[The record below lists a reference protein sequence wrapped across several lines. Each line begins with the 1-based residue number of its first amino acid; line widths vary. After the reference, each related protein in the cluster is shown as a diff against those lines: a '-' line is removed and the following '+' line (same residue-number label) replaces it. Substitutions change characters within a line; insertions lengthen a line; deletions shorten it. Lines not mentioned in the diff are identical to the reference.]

1 MAAVLLAWDSAPTR
15 RSYRWR
21 SRLHLNPVPT
31 SYQAAQ
37 VRAADYADLTL
48 RIFADGALLFERAIT
63 SDRQFVIPPL
73 PQRET
78 YIELEGTSRVY
89 LVEIADNMEELS

>member
-1 MAAVLLAWDSAPTR
+1 MAAVLLAWDTGASR
-15 RSYRWR
+15 RPYRWR

-37 VRAADYADLTL
+37 VRAADYDDLTL
-48 RIFADGALLFERAIT
+48 RIFADGVLLFERAVT
-63 SDRQFVIPPL
+63 SDAPFTLPPL

-78 YIELEGTSRVY
+78 LIEIEGASTVQF
-89 LVEIADNMEELS
+89 VEIAEDMMELT